1 VNALKNGHEI
11 RSMRTDRLEVA
22 STHFSQIC
30 ERA

>member
-1 VNALKNGHEI
+1 
-11 RSMRTDRLEVA
+11 MRTDRLEVA